1 MISSNNSM
9 IAEIIPFIRLPR
21 TMEAF
26 DYIIPKNLEVGL
38 SAGSIVSVPFRRKNI
53 LGFTVK
59 LKNTSYVP
67 ANKLRAI
74 NKVIVEKS
82 LTDEQID
89 LFYWMAENYATARS
103 IIIKMF
109 FPFTSKSFFNKL
121 SDSKRMIQDSR
132 YKIQDT
138 KHPWLKNQSLLVQYD
153 NRETVLK
160 EYEKIA
166 AEFAKSKK
174 QLLILFP
181 RLVLLRRFYDSLH
194 DKIKKH
200 TEIYQ
205 STGIKQSALQ
215 NAFWRIK
222 NNEAKIILGTRP
234 ALFAPFANLSA
245 IIIDHE
251 ESPDHRQEEPNPRY
265 HPIDAAEFLQKRDK
279 RIKILYASP
288 LPSIDRFSAVLD
300 KKIKFISGDNFNQSE
315 DQIKILDTR
324 HPESWRTTYPFHF
337 EMEAAIKDMLE
348 NGKSVFILAGRRG
361 ESAMLVCA
369 DCGWSPACPN
379 CAIPLSIVNERKIDE
394 ALVCI
399 RCGLKQAGTPFCPSC
414 QGTRL
419 KYRGAGIKKI
429 YEAAIKLFPDAQIR
443 QIAKEPQTNINK
455 SDSHPEIIIGTPYAI
470 DYIDYFNIGL
480 IGMVSTD
487 GALFSS
493 QFRSA
498 ERFGQLLCDLM
509 SLAPKADLLVQT
521 MAPEHKVFTIWQR
534 NRADF
539 LHQELESRKAAN
551 YPPFSAVL
559 KIIIQNKKYETA
571 ESSANAWIEKNNDM
585 AGETGI
591 EILGPI
597 RPSNPLVH
605 GRFRTHIILRTKENG
620 AFSKIIKQIPNDW
633 IIDKNPENLL

>member
-1 MISSNNSM
+1 M
-9 IAEIIPFIRLPR
+9 IAEVIPFIRLPR

-26 DYIIPKNLEVGL
+26 DYIIPNNLEVGL
-38 SAGSIVSVPFRRKNI
+38 SAGSIVSVPFRKRNI
-53 LGFTVK
+53 LGFTAGI
-59 LKNTSYVP
+59 KNTSYVP

-82 LTDEQID
+82 LTEEQID

-109 FPFTSKSFFNKL
+109 FPFTSKSFFNHL
-121 SDSKRMIQDSR
+121 SRFNQKSSVKSHQSKVI
-132 YKIQDT
+132 
-138 KHPWLKNQSLLVQYD
+138 KHPWLKNQSLLAQYD
-153 NRETVLK
+153 DRETVLK

-181 RLVLLRRFYDSLH
+181 RLALLRRFYDNLPT
-194 DKIKKH
+194 KIKKYA
-200 TEIYQ
+200 EIYQ

-234 ALFAPFANLSA
+234 ALFAPFASLSA

-279 RIKILYASP
+279 RIKILYTSP
-288 LPSIDRFSAVLD
+288 LPSIERFSAALN
-300 KKIKFISGDNFNQSE
+300 KKIKFISGENFNQSE
-315 DQIKILDTR
+315 DRIKILDTR

-337 EMEAAIKDMLE
+337 ETEAAIKNMLE

-379 CAIPLSIVNERKIDE
+379 CAIPLSIVNERKMDE
-394 ALVCI
+394 ALVCY

-429 YEAAIKLFPDAQIR
+429 YEMAIKLFPDAQIR
-443 QIAKEPQTNINK
+443 QIAKEPHTNIK
-455 SDSHPEIIIGTPYAI
+455 KPDGQEIIIGTPYAI
-470 DYIDYFNIGL
+470 DFVDYSNIGL
-480 IGMVSTD
+480 IGLVSTD

-498 ERFGQLLCDLM
+498 ERFAELLCDLM
-509 SLAPKADLLVQT
+509 SLAPKADLHVQT
-521 MAPEHKVFTIWQR
+521 MAPEHKVFAIWQR
-534 NRADF
+534 NRDDF
-539 LHQELESRKAAN
+539 LRQELESRKEAN
-551 YPPFSAVL
+551 YPPFSVVL
-559 KIIIQNKKYETA
+559 KLIIQNKKYEVA
-571 ESSANAWIEKNNDM
+571 ESAASAWIEKNNDL
-585 AGETGI
+585 AGELNI

-597 RPSNPLVH
+597 RPANPLIR
-605 GRFRTHIILRTKENG
+605 GRFRTNIVLRANENS
-620 AFSKIIKQIPNDW
+620 AFSKIIKRIPNDW

>member
-1 MISSNNSM
+1 MTSSNNFM
-9 IAEIIPFIRLPR
+9 IAEVIPFIRLPR

-38 SAGSIVSVPFRRKNI
+38 SAGSIISVPFRKRNV
-53 LGFTVK
+53 LGFVAG
-59 LKNTSYVP
+59 LKNESRVP
-67 ANKLRAI
+67 VHKLREI
-74 NKVIVEKS
+74 NKIIVKKS
-82 LTDEQID
+82 LTEEQID

-103 IIIKMF
+103 VIIKMF
-109 FPFTSKSFFNKL
+109 FPFTSKSFFNNL
-121 SDSKRMIQDSR
+121 SNANKKFQVSSFKFQAI
-132 YKIQDT
+132 

-153 NRETVLK
+153 NRENLLK
-160 EYEKIA
+160 EYNKIA
-166 AEFAKSKK
+166 AEFSRGKN

-181 RLVLLRRFYDSLH
+181 RLALLRRFYDNLT

-205 STGIKQSALQ
+205 STGIKQSVLQ

-222 NNEAKIILGTRP
+222 NNEAKVILGTRP

-245 IIIDHE
+245 IIIDRE

-279 RIKILYASP
+279 LIKILYTSP
-288 LPSIDRFSAVLD
+288 LPSIERFYSAQD
-300 KKIKFISGDNFNQSE
+300 KKIKFISGDGFNQPE
-315 DQIKILDTR
+315 DRIKILDTR
-324 HPESWRTTYPFHF
+324 NFESWNTTYPFHF
-337 EMEAAIKDMLE
+337 EMESAIKDNLE

-369 DCGWSPACPN
+369 DCGWSPTCPN
-379 CAIPLSIVNERKIDE
+379 CAVPLSIVNERKIDE
-394 ALVCI
+394 ALICF

-443 QIAKEPQTNINK
+443 QIVKEPQTNVKK
-455 SDSHPEIIIGTPYAI
+455 SDSHPGIIIGTPYAI
-470 DYIDYFNIGL
+470 DCLDFSNIGL
-480 IGMVSTD
+480 IGMISTD
-487 GALFSS
+487 GALFSP

-509 SLAPKADLLVQT
+509 SLAPKTDLFIQT
-521 MAPEHKVFTIWQR
+521 MAPDHKVFTIWQR

-539 LHQELESRKAAN
+539 LQQELESRRSSN
-551 YPPFSAVL
+551 YPPFSVIL
-559 KIIIQNKKYETA
+559 KLIIQNKKYETA
-571 ESSANAWIEKNNDM
+571 ESSANAWIDKNNDL
-585 AGETGI
+585 ALETDI

-597 RPSNPLVH
+597 RPANPLIR
-605 GRFRTHIILRTKENG
+605 GRFRTHIILRAKENS
-620 AFSKIIKQIPNDW
+620 AFLKIVKQIPNDW

>member
-1 MISSNNSM
+1 MTLSNNFM
-9 IAEIIPFIRLPR
+9 IAEVIPFIRLPR

-38 SAGSIVSVPFRRKNI
+38 SAGSIVSVPFRKRNV
-53 LGFTVK
+53 LGFAAGI
-59 LKNTSYVP
+59 KNTSYVP

-82 LTDEQID
+82 LTKEQID

-109 FPFTSKSFFNKL
+109 FPFTSKSFFNNL
-121 SDSKRMIQDSR
+121 SNANKKFQVPSSKFQAI
-132 YKIQDT
+132 
-138 KHPWLKNQSLLVQYD
+138 KHPWLKNQSLLAQYD
-153 NRETVLK
+153 DRETVLK

-166 AEFAKSKK
+166 AQFAKSKK

-181 RLVLLRRFYDSLH
+181 RLVLLRRFYNDLPG
-194 DKIKKH
+194 KIKKYA
-200 TEIYQ
+200 EIYQ

-279 RIKILYASP
+279 RLKIIYASP
-288 LPSIDRFSAVLD
+288 LPSIERFSAALN
-300 KKIKFISGDNFNQSE
+300 KKIKFISGENFNQSE
-315 DQIKILDTR
+315 DRIKILDTR

-337 EMEAAIKDMLE
+337 ETEAAIKDQLE

-379 CAIPLSIVNERKIDE
+379 CDIPLSIVNERKMDE
-394 ALVCI
+394 ALVCF

-419 KYRGAGIKKI
+419 KYLGAGIKKI

-443 QIAKEPQTNINK
+443 QIAKEPQVDAKK
-455 SDSHPEIIIGTPYAI
+455 SDSHPEIVIGTPYAI
-470 DYIDYFNIGL
+470 DYVDYSNIGL
-480 IGMVSTD
+480 IGLVSTD

-534 NRADF
+534 NREDF
-539 LHQELESRKAAN
+539 LRQELESRKEAN

-559 KIIIQNKKYETA
+559 KLIIQNKKYEAA
-571 ESSANAWIEKNNDM
+571 ESAACAWIDKNN
-585 AGETGI
+585 GI
-591 EILGPI
+591 AKDSDVEILGPI
-597 RPSNPLVH
+597 RPANPLIR
-605 GRFRTHIILRTKENG
+605 GRFRTNIILRANENS
-620 AFSKIIKQIPNDW
+620 AFSKIIKLIPNNW